1 MKQFIFVII
10 VRKINNFLMNQLYN
24 MSQETEYKEGNH
36 NEFIEYLFSD
46 SPKEK
51 GEIELELPL
60 LDPNKNIG
68 LQ

>member
-1 MKQFIFVII
+1 
-10 VRKINNFLMNQLYN
+10 

-36 NEFIEYLFSD
+36 NEFIQYLFSD

-60 LDPNKNIG
+60 LDSNKIKDYIFLNNY
-68 LQ
+68 